1 MTNLQSRSISVIS
14 ASGGMD
20 STSLLLRKIREGKEV
35 YAVGFN
41 YGQRHVIE
49 IDRLKANLRYLQ
61 GKNIQVNYRLVD
73 LQSAFSTLSSAL
85 TDPNMPMPE
94 GFYAEENMKQT
105 VVPNRN
111 AIFSSIVFGHAL
123 SLYERFQCPVEISLG
138 VHSGDH
144 AIYPDCRPEFYNAI
158 YQAFQVGNWNGSQIS
173 LDLPYLSEDK
183 GTILEDA
190 LKSCIQL
197 NLDFDTIFKNTNTS
211 YEPDEQGR
219 SSGKTGADVERILAF
234 HKIGRQD
241 PVPYQHS
248 WSEVLEYALHVE
260 QEFFARQSK
269 SS

>member
-1 MTNLQSRSISVIS
+1 MKDSQSRFISVIS
-14 ASGGMD
+14 TSGGMD
-20 STSLLLRKIREGKEV
+20 STSLLLRKLREGKEV
-35 YAVGFN
+35 YAIGFN
-41 YGQRHVIE
+41 YGQRHAVE
-49 IDRLKANLRYLQ
+49 LDRLKANLNYLKQ
-61 GKNIQVNYRLVD
+61 KNILVNYRSVD
-73 LQSAFSTLSSAL
+73 LRSAFSTLSSAL
-85 TDPNMPMPE
+85 TDTNREMPE

-123 SLYERFQCPVEISLG
+123 ALYEKFSCKVEISLG

-144 AIYPDCRPEFYNAI
+144 AIYPDCRPEFYNSI

-190 LKSCIQL
+190 LQSCAEL
-197 NLDFDTIFKNTNTS
+197 DLDFDTIFRNTNTS

-241 PVPYQHS
+241 PVPYQKS
-248 WSEVLEYALHVE
+248 WSEVLSYALQVE
-260 QEFFARQSK
+260 QDFLARQNK
-269 SS
+269 